1 MISKK
6 NAFIIALILGLGV
19 FAIFINLLTYQI
31 ESNAFTIAV
40 TDSQSAMFQNLDR
53 LSNDL
58 STKVVLKKYANEFE
72 LMKAVYSGQVDAYS
86 INLFRYIESYSKL
99 PSGKAIVGIP
109 TDYYLVASRKMVAM
123 PDYVD
128 KLAATED
135 SRGKITRPKIG
146 IFESVI
152 SEQLLSGIRYSSITY
167 SDSNERLKALND
179 SIIDYAIIREDYFD
193 TTQYVV
199 LKKLTDF
206 GYTQDVFVL
215 SREWI
220 DNDIEDHLN
229 IVTSIINAFTKTV
242 TTPNEDEVIRAMTY
256 LFNTE
261 RIQTR
266 YYYKDLVYTLSAESN
281 Q

>member
-6 NAFIIALILGLGV
+6 NAFIIALIIGLGV

-31 ESNAFTIAV
+31 ESKAFTIAV
-40 TDSQSAMFQNLDR
+40 TESQSALFHNLDQ
-53 LSNDL
+53 LSSDL

-86 INLFRYIESYSKL
+86 INLFRYIETYSKL
-99 PSGKAIVGIP
+99 PSGKAIIGIP
-109 TDYYLVASRKMVAM
+109 TDYYLVASQVVVNM

-128 KLAATED
+128 KLTSTED

-152 SEQLLSGIRYSSITY
+152 SEQLLSGSRYSSISY
-167 SDSNERLKALND
+167 SDSKERLKALND
-179 SIIDYAIIREDYFD
+179 TIIDYAIIREDYYD
-193 TTQYVV
+193 QTQYSI
-199 LKKLTDF
+199 LKKLSDF

-215 SREWI
+215 SKTWI
-220 DNDIEDHLN
+220 DNDIEAQLD
-229 IVTSIINAFTKTV
+229 IVTSIINTF
-242 TTPNEDEVIRAMTY
+242 TTPVSAPKEDEVMKAMTL
-256 LFNTE
+256 LFNSE

-266 YYYKDLVYTLSAESN
+266 YYYKDLVYTLNAESH